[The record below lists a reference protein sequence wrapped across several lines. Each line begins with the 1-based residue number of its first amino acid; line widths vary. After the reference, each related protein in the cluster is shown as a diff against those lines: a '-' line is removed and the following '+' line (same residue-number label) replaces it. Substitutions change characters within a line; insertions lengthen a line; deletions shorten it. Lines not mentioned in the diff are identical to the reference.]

1 MNDPFQE
8 FFMETTL
15 FISLMTWMGIL
26 FCISQSAIFSG
37 MNLAL
42 FSISRLRLEVEADL
56 GNRDASKIL
65 NMRKDSNFLLT
76 TVLWGNVGINVLL
89 TLLSNSVL
97 AGVSAFFF
105 STVIITIVGEIMPQ
119 AYFSRHALRMASLL
133 TPVLRFYQ
141 ILLFPAAKPT
151 AKILDAWLGS
161 EGIQYFR
168 EHSLMEVIK
177 KHIEADVS
185 DVDRLEGIGA
195 LNFLAIDD
203 LMVVEEGETVDPHS
217 VIRLPIENNMPVFPN
232 FARTTSDPFLQSIEV
247 SSKKWVIITD
257 LEGEPHFALDS
268 DGFLRDALFEDTKI
282 EPFWYC
288 HRPIVVKDTNLP
300 LGKVLWRLKS
310 HSHRTGT
317 DAIDRDIILVWGE
330 QQRRVITGADILGRL
345 LEGV

>member
-1 MNDPFQE
+1 MDTPV
-8 FFMETTL
+8 
-15 FISLMTWMGIL
+15 FISFLTWIGIS
-26 FCISQSAIFSG
+26 FSISQSAMFSG

-56 GNRDASKIL
+56 GNRDASEIL
-65 NMRKDSNFLLT
+65 NMRKDSNFLLA

-133 TPVLRFYQ
+133 APVLKFYQ

-151 AKILDAWLGS
+151 AKILDAWLGE

-168 EHSLMEVIK
+168 EHSLREVIK

-203 LMVVEEGETVDPHS
+203 LMVIEEGETIDPRS
-217 VIRLPIENNMPVFPN
+217 VIRLPIENNLPVFPN
-232 FARTTSDPFLQSIEV
+232 FDRSTSDPFLQGIEV
-247 SSKKWVIITD
+247 SGKKWVIITD
-257 LEGEPHFALDS
+257 TEGEPHLALDS
-268 DGFLRDALFEDTKI
+268 DGFLRDVLFENAKI
-282 EPFWYC
+282 MPFWYC
-288 HRPIVVKDTNLP
+288 HRPIVVKDTRLR
-300 LGKVLWRLKS
+300 LGNVIWRLKS
-310 HSHRTGT
+310 HFQRTGS
-317 DAIDRDIILVWGE
+317 DVIDRDIILVWGKE
-330 QQRRVITGADILGRL
+330 EKRVITGADILGRL
-345 LEGV
+345 LKGI

>member
-1 MNDPFQE
+1 MG
-8 FFMETTL
+8 TTS
-15 FISLMTWMGIL
+15 FISFFTWIGIF

-105 STVIITIVGEIMPQ
+105 STVIITLIGEIMPQ

-133 TPVLRFYQ
+133 APLLKFYQ
-141 ILLFPAAKPT
+141 ILLYPAAKPS
-151 AKILDAWLGS
+151 AKILDAWLGA

-168 EHSLMEVIK
+168 EHSLREVIK
-177 KHIEADVS
+177 KHIEAEVS

-203 LMVVEEGETVDPHS
+203 LMVVEEGETVDPRS
-217 VIRLPIENNMPVFPN
+217 VITLPIENDMPVFPN
-232 FARTTSDPFLQSIEV
+232 FERTTSDPFLQQIEV
-247 SSKKWVIITD
+247 SGKKWVIITD
-257 LEGEPHFALDS
+257 TAREPHFALDS
-268 DGFLRDALFEDTKI
+268 DGFLRDVLFEKAKFI
-282 EPFWYC
+282 PMGYC
-288 HRPIVVKDTNLP
+288 HRPIVVKDTRLQ
-300 LGKVLWRLKS
+300 LGNVLLRLKS
-310 HSHRTGT
+310 HPQRAGR
-317 DAIDRDIILVWGE
+317 DVIDRDIILVWGKE
-330 QQRRVITGADILGRL
+330 EKRVITGADILGRL
-345 LEGV
+345 LRGI

>member
-1 MNDPFQE
+1 M
-8 FFMETTL
+8 
-15 FISLMTWMGIL
+15 
-26 FCISQSAIFSG
+26 FSG

-42 FSISRLRLEVEADL
+42 FSISRLRLEAEAAL

-65 NMRKDSNFLLT
+65 DMRKDSNFLLT

-105 STVIITIVGEIMPQ
+105 STVIITIIGEIMPQ

-133 TPVLRFYQ
+133 APVLKFYQ

-151 AKILDAWLGS
+151 AKILDAWLGA

-168 EHSLMEVIK
+168 EHSLREVIK
-177 KHIEADVS
+177 KHIEADAS
-185 DVDRLEGIGA
+185 DIDRLEGIGA

-203 LMVVEEGETVDPHS
+203 LMVVEEGETVDPRS
-217 VIRLPIENNMPVFPN
+217 VITLPIENNFPVFPD
-232 FARTTSDPFLQSIEV
+232 FARTTSDPFLQRIEI
-247 SSKKWVIITD
+247 SGKKWIIITD
-257 LEGEPHFALDS
+257 SENEPHFALDS
-268 DGFLRDALFEDTKI
+268 DGFLRDALFEESEI

-288 HRPIVVKDTNLP
+288 HRPIVVKDTTLP

-310 HSHRTGT
+310 YSHRTGT
-317 DAIDRDIILVWGE
+317 DAIDCDIILVWGKE
-330 QQRRVITGADILGRL
+330 RRVITGADILGRL

>member
-1 MNDPFQE
+1 MNETFQGYT
-8 FFMETTL
+8 METTL
-15 FISLMTWMGIL
+15 FLSLLTWIGII
-26 FCISQSAIFSG
+26 FCVSQSAMFSG

-65 NMRKDSNFLLT
+65 KMRQDSNFLLT

-105 STVIITIVGEIMPQ
+105 STVIITLIGEIMPQ

-133 TPVLRFYQ
+133 APVLKFYQ
-141 ILLFPAAKPT
+141 FLLFPAAKPT
-151 AKILDAWLGS
+151 AKLLDAWLGG

-168 EHSLMEVIK
+168 EHSLVEVIK
-177 KHIEADVS
+177 KHIEADIS

-203 LMVVEEGETVDPHS
+203 LMVVEEGETVDPRS

-232 FARTTSDPFLQSIEV
+232 FACTTSDPFLQSIEV
-247 SSKKWVIITD
+247 SGKKWVIITD
-257 LEGEPHFALDS
+257 VEGDPHFALDA

-300 LGKVLWRLKS
+300 LGKVLWRLRS

-330 QQRRVITGADILGRL
+330 QERRVITGADILGRL

>member
-1 MNDPFQE
+1 M
-8 FFMETTL
+8 
-15 FISLMTWMGIL
+15 
-26 FCISQSAIFSG
+26 SQSAMFSG

-97 AGVSAFFF
+97 AGISAFFF
-105 STVIITIVGEIMPQ
+105 STVIITIMGEIMPQ

-133 TPVLRFYQ
+133 APVLKFYQ

-151 AKILDAWLGS
+151 AKILDAWLGA

-168 EHSLMEVIK
+168 EHSLREVIK

-203 LMVVEEGETVDPHS
+203 LMVIEEGETIDPRS
-217 VIRLPIENNMPVFPN
+217 VITLPLENDMPVFPN
-232 FARTTSDPFLQSIEV
+232 FKRTTSDPFLRQIEV
-247 SSKKWVIITD
+247 SGKKWVIIAD
-257 LEGEPHFALDS
+257 AEGEPHFVLDS
-268 DGFLRDALFEDTKI
+268 DGFLRDALFKDAEI
-282 EPFWYC
+282 RPLLYC
-288 HRPIVVKDTNLP
+288 HRPIIVKDTRLA
-300 LGKVLWRLKS
+300 LGNVLWRLKS
-310 HSHRTGT
+310 HYQRAGG
-317 DAIDRDIILVWGE
+317 DVIDRDIILVWGKE
-330 QQRRVITGADILGRL
+330 EKRVITGADILGRL
-345 LEGV
+345 LKGI